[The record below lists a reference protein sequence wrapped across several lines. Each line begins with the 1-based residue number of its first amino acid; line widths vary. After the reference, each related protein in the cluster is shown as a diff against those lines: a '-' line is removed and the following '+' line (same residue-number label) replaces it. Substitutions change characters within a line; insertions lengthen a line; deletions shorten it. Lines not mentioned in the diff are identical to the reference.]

1 MNHWYFDIQY
11 KKMNESSVLGIYIK
25 RPWPSFYKS
34 GMKTWDIRSYSTN
47 YRGSAVL
54 IESETNHIIC
64 IANLVDC
71 IELSKQRW
79 EMNFDK
85 HRVSCSFED
94 LPYFNTEGKAYAW
107 VLGNLKEPLSQ
118 IELPRLS
125 RKPIHYFDLTR
136 IQNVD
141 YTDISCKKERFIIKP
156 FGEYL
161 QVFWI
166 QQKYLALVAVIDRKN
181 GKTLFIEKEI
191 EKKDIN
197 RLKSELI
204 PKR

>member
-1 MNHWYFDIQY
+1 
-11 KKMNESSVLGIYIK
+11 MNESSVLGIYIK
-25 RPWPSFYKS
+25 RPWPTFYRS
-34 GMKTWDIRSYSTN
+34 GMKTWDIRSYPTN
-47 YRGSAVL
+47 YRGSVAL
-54 IESETNHIIC
+54 IESETNHVVC
-64 IANLVDC
+64 TANLVEC

-94 LPYFNTEGKAYAW
+94 LPYLNAEGKSYAW
-107 VLGNLKEPLSQ
+107 IFSTLKEPLSQ

-125 RKPIHYFDLTR
+125 RKPIQYFNPSHF
-136 IQNVD
+136 QNVD
-141 YTDISCKKERFIIKP
+141 FSDISQKKERFIIKP

-166 QQKYLALVAVIDRKN
+166 QQKYLALVAVINATN
-181 GKTLFIEKEI
+181 GQTQLIENEI

-197 RLKSELI
+197 RIKKELI
-204 PKR
+204 PKY